1 MSGHKHPPSPDTL
14 RRIVEVTWEDAWQ
27 SGFEEFTLEDL
38 QENEHGPIVQRSTGY
53 VVKQDDT
60 GIMLVGDQD
69 EDGGLHRA
77 MFIPSGMI
85 VQVKN
90 LGS

>member
-1 MSGHKHPPSPDTL
+1 MSGPKHHPPPDTL
-14 RRIVEVTWEDAWQ
+14 HRIVEVTWEDAWQ
-27 SGFEEFTLEDL
+27 SGFEEFTLDQL
-38 QENEHGPIVQRSTGY
+38 QEDEHGPIVQRSTGY
-53 VVKQDDT
+53 VVKHDDV

-77 MFIPSGMI
+77 MFIPAGMI
-85 VQVKN
+85 VSVKT